1 MASRKLNKSIKQHP
15 ELFSDEKKTA
25 SEKILDELEAAKTST
40 SISDFTEIPEV
51 LEEHLEEIS
60 PEEKLTVQQ
69 QIDELL
75 DKYYNGDR
83 NVDKSKRYAHREEYK
98 RKLIKTLQQY
108 GIKYIEKHHYP
119 LSMDEKHVIRMDFY
133 GTINRPHPDRLSRL
147 YKNYCR
153 PYPAAVNIEKTN
165 KKTKQAEDETSPIN
179 NNITYP
185 FKSYDLSTS
194 PVWNNLFRLF
204 PRFQKLE
211 NTMLKTIQSMH
222 ISPDDL
228 KKLTVYDFSD
238 ILFRTYRKNEDDLDA
253 HLFLGARQAFVKDV
267 FKKHEAWIRDYLKRK
282 NIHPRYIDELIKAA
296 QSKGITGNI
305 TISSDINTYMCQF
318 AAEKSAEF
326 QKFIMESIRSD
337 NYAEEIQTQI
347 RNDAYTIQ
355 GPTLN
360 FLQTNQVSFE
370 KFIKQNLMEDNYINI
385 ILGQFDRK
393 APSYVLKDI
402 KDYLQSK
409 KDLFHDF
416 LKDYPNSQTLE
427 NYIFKKLP
435 EKINPRYLNI
445 INQFINT
452 HSNDFFITMLDNS
465 RSSSYAN
472 FALNALSETP
482 VLNDYAKDMLTS
494 FILNDEKNFA
504 KKVSPTLLE
513 EIKETGLSDNML
525 EDIIPYIKT
534 NKNNIKTFFKKN
546 NAFTFD
552 ELQNELMES
561 TSLAI
566 QTSGITEESDK
577 INKHF
582 ILSNTELFKAW
593 YARFHT
599 EKYKKEAI
607 TSYNQ
612 IAQNGILG
620 TNEDLCITFLK
631 ERLNNFIEFSA
642 QHHISANQIV
652 MALKQKKINNNH
664 ELSAAAHNFIVAYGT
679 TFQNFLLQQRLQK
692 KEVEVERTLQSIKSP
707 HMTSKDRSLIHK
719 FILDNQSL
727 YMQCLGQ
734 NKPLNNQTQ
743 QIYSRLI
750 HNKSTGEDKELL
762 KAYLSNNIYNYL
774 LFQQDDAQLQ
784 PHVKMIADNVKK
796 RQIDPTANHWLKAF
810 TQEHAEEFSE
820 FLNERNI
827 FPKDQENEL
836 LANINFNGN
845 KIICQFND
853 GYSFDIRLTVHHK
866 HAIKDTGDKKMS
878 MENIAAINNFENLCI
893 FTDFWHK
900 IMHSMDCMEP
910 VEDKERYVSRL
921 MLEDS
926 NTIFYGGETP
936 EDQLQYDYTNDPRSL
951 RNENRLKMLV
961 AERYGYQND

>member
-25 SEKILDELEAAKTST
+25 SEKILDELEAAKALT
-40 SISDFTEIPEV
+40 SISDFTEIPKA

-75 DKYYNGDR
+75 DRYYNGDR
-83 NVDKSKRYAHREEYK
+83 NVDKSKRYVHREEYK
-98 RKLIKTLQQY
+98 RDLIRTLKQY

-133 GTINRPHPDRLSRL
+133 GTINRPHPTRLSRL

-153 PYPAAVNIEKTN
+153 PYPAAVNMERTN
-165 KKTKQAEDETSPIN
+165 KKTKQADDETSPVN

-211 NTMLKTIQSMH
+211 NTMLKTVQSMH

-267 FKKHEAWIRDYLKRK
+267 FKKHENWIRAYLQRQ
-282 NIHPRYIDELIKAA
+282 NIHPRYIDELIKTA

-305 TISSDINTYMCQF
+305 TISSDINAYMCQF
-318 AAEKSAEF
+318 ASERSVEF
-326 QKFIMESIRSD
+326 QKYITESIRSD
-337 NYAEEIQTQI
+337 NYAEEIRAQI
-347 RNDAYTIQ
+347 QNDSYIIQ
-355 GPTLN
+355 GPTLH
-360 FLQTNQVSFE
+360 FLQENQTSFE
-370 KFIKQNLMEDNYINI
+370 KFIKQDLMEDKYINT
-385 ILGQFDRK
+385 ILSQFERQT
-393 APSYVLKDI
+393 PPYVLKDV
-402 KDYLQSK
+402 KEFLK
-409 KDLFHDF
+409 NNRVLFHDF
-416 LKDYPNSQTLE
+416 LQNHTHADKIE

-435 EKINPRYLNI
+435 DKINPKYLHI
-445 INQFINT
+445 INDFIND
-452 HSNDFFITMLDNS
+452 HQNEFFIAMLENS
-465 RSSSYAN
+465 RSSEYAN
-472 FALNALSETP
+472 FALNTLSPTP
-482 VLNDYAKDMLTS
+482 ILNDYAKDMLTS
-494 FILNDEKNFA
+494 FILNDEKNFSRTI
-504 KKVSPTLLE
+504 SPEILE
-513 EIKETGLSDNML
+513 DIKENGLSDDFL
-525 EDIIPYIKT
+525 TDISPYIQK
-534 NKNNIKTFFKKN
+534 NKNNIKLFFKAN

-552 ELQNELMES
+552 ELQNELIES
-561 TSLAI
+561 TTLGI
-566 QTSGITEESDK
+566 QTNGVTEEDDK

-582 ILSNTELFKAW
+582 ILSNTELFKNW
-593 YARFHT
+593 YSRFHT
-599 EKYKKEAI
+599 EKYKNKA
-607 TSYNQ
+607 TFDYNQ
-612 IAQNGILG
+612 IATKGISG
-620 TNEDLCITFLK
+620 KNEELCITFLK

-642 QHHISANQIV
+642 QHNVSATQIV
-652 MALKQKKINNNH
+652 MALKQKKIHHNQ
-664 ELSAAAHNFIVAYGT
+664 ELSEIAHNFIIAYGS
-679 TFQNFLLQQRLQK
+679 TFKNFLLQQQLQQK
-692 KEVEVERTLQSIKSP
+692 EKEVEIKLQSLKTTRTTIQ
-707 HMTSKDRSLIHK
+707 DRSLMHK

-750 HNKSTGEDKELL
+750 HNKSTSEDKELL

-796 RQIDPTANHWLKAF
+796 RQIDPTANHWLKVF

-820 FLNERNI
+820 FLNKRNI

-845 KIICQFND
+845 KIICKFND

-936 EDQLQYDYTNDPRSL
+936 EDQLKYDYLNDPRSL